1 MRLRQIALAA
11 RNLAD
16 TVDTLCD
23 VLGIEVAFND
33 PGVGVFGLE
42 NAVMPIGE
50 TFLEVVSPARANT
63 TAGRFIERRGG
74 DSGYM
79 VIFQVDELAGP
90 RARLAELG
98 VRIVWEGR
106 QKGAATLHLH
116 PRDIG
121 GAIVSIDTMDEPG
134 AWEWAGPKWRQH
146 VRSEVSRA
154 IVGALLESPEP
165 DALAARWS
173 EVLGLPLARDARG
186 RAELRVAGGRIGF
199 VAGADEGVVAVELA
213 LADPGRFRAGASRRG
228 VWTAEGA
235 RIGGVLFVPAA
246 ERGRA

>member
-16 TVDTLCD
+16 TVDTLCE

-79 VIFQVDELAGP
+79 VIFQVDDLAGP

-98 VRIVWEGR
+98 VRIVWEGK

-146 VRSEVSRA
+146 VRGEVSRA
-154 IVGALLESPEP
+154 IVGALLESPDP
-165 DALAARWS
+165 DALAQRWS
-173 EVLGLPLARDARG
+173 EVLGLPLARDGRG
-186 RAELRVAGGRIGF
+186 RAELRVEGGRIGF
-199 VAGADEGVVAVELA
+199 VSGAEEGVVAVELA
-213 LADPGRFRAGASRRG
+213 LADPARFRAAAERRG
-228 VWTAEGA
+228 VWAGEGA
-235 RIGGVLFVPAA
+235 RIGGVRFVAA
-246 ERGRA
+246 PDRSRA

>member
-11 RNLAD
+11 RDLAD
-16 TVDTLCD
+16 TVDTLGE

-33 PGVGVFGLE
+33 PGVAVFGLE

-79 VIFQVDELAGP
+79 VIFQVEELASH
-90 RARLAELG
+90 RARLGPLG
-98 VRIVWEGR
+98 IRIVWEGK

-116 PRDIG
+116 PRDVG
-121 GAIVSIDTMDEPG
+121 GAILSLDTMEAPG

-146 VRSEVSRA
+146 VRVDVSRA
-154 IVGALLESPEP
+154 IVGAVLEAPEP
-165 DALAARWS
+165 ERLAARWS
-173 EVLGLPLARDARG
+173 EVLARPLERDGEG
-186 RAELRVAGGRIGF
+186 RAQLSVEGGRLRF
-199 VAGADEGVVAVELA
+199 AKGASDGVIAIELA
-213 LADPGRFRAGASRRG
+213 LADPARFRAAAERRG
-228 VWTAEGA
+228 VWTADGA
-235 RIGGVLFVPAA
+235 ALIGGVRFVAA
-246 ERGRA
+246 